1 MTEIKSTTALPPTS
15 ATRPAVVAQDLA
27 PQVLQP
33 MQNLLAAGEQIEA
46 EVVSIREAAEAFR
59 LVLRPTMG
67 SGRQATVEVSSNKPA
82 APGTALVVTALSDT
96 RLLATPQAA
105 GRQPASMID
114 LQQLPVGSVIQGRVV
129 ATSQQRTEDG
139 KRLSR
144 SLSACSTHPLPGRNS
159 ASTGQPAGARQSLTA
174 QVRTASPWRFATERS
189 ARSTACR

>member
-15 ATRPAVVAQDLA
+15 ATRPAVAAQDLA
-27 PQVLQP
+27 LKVLQP

-59 LVLRPTMG
+59 LVLRLTMG

-139 KRLSR
+139 QTSFKIVVSLLNSPVAGQKLSIESANPLALG
-144 SLSACSTHPLPGRNS
+144 SL
-159 ASTGQPAGARQSLTA
+159 LTA
-174 QVRTASPWRFATERS
+174 QVRTASPWRF
-189 ARSTACR
+189 CH

>member
-15 ATRPAVVAQDLA
+15 ATRPAVAAQDLA
-27 PQVLQP
+27 LKVLQP

-59 LVLRPTMG
+59 LVLRLTMG

-105 GRQPASMID
+105 GRQPAS
-114 LQQLPVGSVIQGRVV
+114 
-129 ATSQQRTEDG
+129 T
-139 KRLSR
+139 
-144 SLSACSTHPLPGRNS
+144 
-159 ASTGQPAGARQSLTA
+159 
-174 QVRTASPWRFATERS
+174 
-189 ARSTACR
+189 